1 MKKLAQIVIAIQLV
15 LMLTHC
21 ATSTDDLYS
30 EYAACREQTLIPKVN
45 SNGIV
50 QVHAD
55 GSVVM
60 VYPTGACPD
69 ELDKWEK
76 SHALKE
82 KRRRDRAAYSAAIS
96 QCGDRA
102 VLVCSGRGVTKCISR
117 RGELNPWCRCECLS
131 RNAVQRM
138 LGGRRYFDATNHFV
152 PTGGKELKWAA
163 DVENK
168 KNY

>member
-1 MKKLAQIVIAIQLV
+1 MKKLVQVVIIIQFS

-21 ATSTDDLYS
+21 ATSTDALYV

-45 SNGIV
+45 PNGIV

-76 SHALKE
+76 SSVLRE
-82 KRRRDRAAYSAAIS
+82 KRRRDREAYNAAVSS
-96 QCGDRA
+96 CGSKA
-102 VLVCSGRGVTKCISR
+102 VLVCSGRGTSKCISR
-117 RGELNPWCRCECLS
+117 QGELNPWCKCECVS
-131 RNAVQRM
+131 RHAVNRM
-138 LGGRRYFDATNHFV
+138 LGGRYFNQTHKFV
-152 PTGGKELKWAA
+152 PTDRLQFRAA
-163 DVENK
+163 GCEK
-168 KNY
+168 KNF